1 MRALFCYAGIGNQP
15 SRVLS
20 PKEFDI
26 RFRHAAHFLK
36 KSLLTRLF
44 CGVKCRRI
52 TRGKSG
58 YPIQNSRF
66 LDSAHRDL
74 SPGMFTSALRFVA
87 RADRLC
93 PQRVYD
99 HFTFLISNQS
109 RPAQPRT
116 FFADNLLFSGPES
129 NQTGAVWDLVMFSNP
144 ESAQTALIKKTSC
157 FQQLFSA
164 ICFQQVPFN
173 KHFP

>member
-1 MRALFCYAGIGNQP
+1 MPESETGHP
-15 SRVLS
+15 RVLS

-36 KSLLTRLF
+36 KSLLIRLF
-44 CGVKCRRI
+44 CVVKCRRI

-93 PQRVYD
+93 PPAC
-99 HFTFLISNQS
+99 S
-109 RPAQPRT
+109 RPLYIFDLESITTRPTPDVLCGQLAFFRPGIEPNRRCLGPRYV
-116 FFADNLLFSGPES
+116 FESGIGSNGLDQKNILLSAAVFSNLL
-129 NQTGAVWDLVMFSNP
+129 
-144 ESAQTALIKKTSC
+144 SASS
-157 FQQLFSA
+157 FQ
-164 ICFQQVPFN
+164 
-173 KHFP
+173 